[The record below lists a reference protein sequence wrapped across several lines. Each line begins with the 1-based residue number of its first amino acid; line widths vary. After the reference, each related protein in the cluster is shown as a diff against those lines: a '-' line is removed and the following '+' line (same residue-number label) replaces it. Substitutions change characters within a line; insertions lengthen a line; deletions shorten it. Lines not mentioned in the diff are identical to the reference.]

1 LNERREKKVVESFRH
16 DSISGRFEYTHPSS
30 SSSSFGWT
38 KDETGE
44 KKRED
49 KKEEETMA
57 MATTTTLVEF
67 IISERYTAGRARE
80 SFVFFFS
87 FLVRDFRL
95 KESLRQSV
103 GG

>member
-1 LNERREKKVVESFRH
+1 MREEKKLSNHFAMNPTAG
-16 DSISGRFEYTHPSS
+16 DLSTHIQVLLLLLLAGPK
-30 SSSSFGWT
+30 T
-38 KDETGE
+38 KRE
-44 KKRED
+44 KRED

-57 MATTTTLVEF
+57 TLVEF

>member
-1 LNERREKKVVESFRH
+1 MREEKKLSNHFAMNPTAG
-16 DSISGRFEYTHPSS
+16 DLSTHIQVLLLLLLAGPK
-30 SSSSFGWT
+30 T
-38 KDETGE
+38 KRE
-44 KKRED
+44 KRED